1 MASPLGAL
9 MRRGK
14 TDERDGFLEP
24 VLVVSI
30 AIAIFAVV
38 TQCLA
43 ATGAISLSA
52 TQQLTMWLVAAG
64 LIVLLWI
71 AYMAVK
77 AQAEAVKAQARMAEA
92 VETARAGA
100 EREAAA
106 AREAAKEQVAR
117 AEREA
122 AAARETAKEQVA
134 RAEREAA
141 AARETAKEQV
151 ARAER
156 EAAAARETAKEQVAR
171 AEREA
176 AAARVAGAQRERDN
190 TVASAESRAT
200 KAESGDAWVP
210 PDKLRRLD
218 GSKQSVTTAD
228 VFPNGCYLVPD
239 SISGTQD
246 YDETTGT
253 RLRVYKC
260 RVVDR
265 NPTLEGRSRE
275 TVVQI
280 LANQTPVPP
289 TGLQF
294 EPVKFED
301 LQVTPYVTDKGQM
314 GFLLRS
320 KGIEPAVSLAAMHIH
335 GRDGRR

>member
-1 MASPLGAL
+1 MAGPLAAL

-14 TDERDGFLEP
+14 TAERDGFLEP
-24 VLVVSI
+24 ALVVSI

-106 AREAAKEQVAR
+106 AREAAKEQVAQ

-122 AAARETAKEQVA
+122 AAAREAAKEQVA
-134 RAEREAA
+134 QAEREAA
-141 AARETAKEQV
+141 AAREAAKEQV
-151 ARAER
+151 AQAER
-156 EAAAARETAKEQVAR
+156 EAAAARGAR
-171 AEREA
+171 
-176 AAARVAGAQRERDN
+176 AQRERDN

-218 GSKQSVTTAD
+218 GSKQSVNTAD
-228 VFPNGCYLVPD
+228 VFPNGCYLVPG
-239 SISGTQD
+239 SISETQD

-253 RLRVYKC
+253 RLRVYQC
-260 RVVDR
+260 QVVDR
-265 NPTLEGRSRE
+265 NPALEGRSRE
-275 TVVQI
+275 TMVQI
-280 LANQTPVPP
+280 LANQAPVPP

-320 KGIEPAVSLAAMHIH
+320 KGIEPAVSLAAMHAEH
-335 GRDGRR
+335 GRHGHR

>member
-1 MASPLGAL
+1 MASPLSAL

-106 AREAAKEQVAR
+106 ARE
-117 AEREA
+117 
-122 AAARETAKEQVA
+122 TAKEQVA

-156 EAAAARETAKEQVAR
+156 EAAAARET
-171 AEREA
+171 
-176 AAARVAGAQRERDN
+176 GAQRGRDN

-228 VFPNGCYLVPD
+228 VFPNGCYLVPG
-239 SISGTQD
+239 SISETQD

-320 KGIEPAVSLAAMHIH
+320 KGIEPAVSLAAMHTH

>member
-1 MASPLGAL
+1 MASGFAAW
-9 MRRGK
+9 MRREK
-14 TDERDGFLEP
+14 TAERDGFLEP
-24 VLVVSI
+24 ALVVSI

-71 AYMAVK
+71 AYMTVK
-77 AQAEAVKAQARMAEA
+77 AQAETVKAQARMAEA
-92 VETARAGA
+92 VERAGAGA

-122 AAARETAKEQVA
+122 AAAREAAKEQVT

-141 AARETAKEQV
+141 AAREAAKEQV
-151 ARAER
+151 TRAER
-156 EAAAARETAKEQVAR
+156 AAEEWVAR
-171 AEREA
+171 
-176 AAARVAGAQRERDN
+176 AQRERDN

-200 KAESGDAWVP
+200 EAESGDAWVP

-218 GSKQSVTTAD
+218 GSKQSVNTAD
-228 VFPNGCYLVPD
+228 VFPNGCYLVPG
-239 SISGTQD
+239 SISETQD
-246 YDETTGT
+246 YEETTGT
-253 RLRVYKC
+253 RLRVYQC
-260 RVVDR
+260 QVVDR
-265 NPTLEGRSRE
+265 NPALEGRSRE

-280 LANQTPVPP
+280 LADQTPVPP

-320 KGIEPAVSLAAMHIH
+320 KGIEPTVSLATTHTED